1 MSRFDIPAD
10 VNAAPE
16 ESREMLETV
25 GKQMGKVPNVYRLV
39 SLSPAALK
47 GFVGLSGALAKGKLH
62 PKTREAISLAMAE
75 LNGCCYC
82 LSAHSYIAK
91 NMLKL
96 DEGEIEENRK
106 GSSSDDKV
114 RVALEFAIKV
124 AEKKGKVSEE
134 DIKAL
139 REEGYTDGEIIEI
152 VQNVALNIWTNY
164 LNNVAETEVDFPQV
178 KPT

>member
-1 MSRFDIPAD
+1 MSRFDIPTD
-10 VNAAPE
+10 VKAAPE
-16 ESREMLETV
+16 ESREMLEGV
-25 GKQMGKVPNVYRLV
+25 GKQLGKVPNLYRLV

-47 GFVGLSGALAKGKLH
+47 GYLGMSGALAKGKLH
-62 PKTREAISLAMAE
+62 PKTREAIALALAE
-75 LNGCCYC
+75 LNSCCYC

-106 GSSSDDKV
+106 GTSSNDKI

-124 AEKKGKVSEE
+124 AENKGKVSDE
-134 DIKAL
+134 DIQTL
-139 REEGYTDGEIIEI
+139 HEEGYTDGEIIEI
-152 VQNVALNIWTNY
+152 VQNVALNVWTNY

-178 KPT
+178 KP